1 MSDKKWYAIQSF
13 AGSELAVKRAI
24 ENMLTELGWKDKLG
38 EIIVPTEEVIDI
50 KNGKKKI
57 TERCIYPGYVFV
69 ELEDLN
75 KNTQLWQKIQ
85 SLPKVGGFI
94 GESNKPTPLS
104 KSDIDLII
112 QKAQQKSAPK
122 PKISFT
128 HGETVRIVEGPFANF
143 TGTVEEY
150 DLLQGKLKLNVTI
163 FGRSTPV
170 EISHTQVEKI
180 I

>member
-1 MSDKKWYAIQSF
+1 MSKKWYAIQTF
-13 AGSELAVKRAI
+13 AGSELAVKQAI
-24 ENMLTELGWKDKLG
+24 KNLTEELGLTDKVG

-69 ELEDLN
+69 ELEDLD
-75 KNTQLWQKIQ
+75 KNIQLWQKIQ

-122 PKISFT
+122 PKISFS

-143 TGTVEEY
+143 TGVVEEY
-150 DLLQGKLKLNVTI
+150 DLSQGKLKLNVTI

-170 EISHTQVEKI
+170 EIPHTQVEKI

>member
-1 MSDKKWYAIQSF
+1 MSNKKWYAIQSF
-13 AGSELAVKRAI
+13 AGSEMAVKRAI
-24 ENMLTELGWKDKLG
+24 ENMLTELGWKEKLG
-38 EIIVPTEEVIDI
+38 EVIVPTEEVIDI
-50 KNGKKKI
+50 KNGNKKI

-69 ELEDLN
+69 ELEDLS

-112 QKAQQKSAPK
+112 EKAQQKSAPK

>member
-1 MSDKKWYAIQSF
+1 MSKKWYAIQTF
-13 AGSELAVKRAI
+13 AGSELAVKQAI
-24 ENMLTELGWKDKLG
+24 KNLTEELGLTDKVG

-69 ELEDLN
+69 ELEDLD
-75 KNTQLWQKIQ
+75 KNIQLWQKIQ

-122 PKISFT
+122 PKISFA

-150 DLLQGKLKLNVTI
+150 DLSQGKLKLNVTI

-170 EISHTQVEKI
+170 EIAHTQVEKI

>member
-1 MSDKKWYAIQSF
+1 MSKKWYAIQTF

-24 ENMLTELGWKDKLG
+24 QNLVEELGWQDKVG

-50 KNGKKKI
+50 KNGKKRI
-57 TERCIYPGYVFV
+57 TERSIYPGYVFV
-69 ELEDLN
+69 ELEDLSN
-75 KNTQLWQKIQ
+75 NIDIWHKIQ

-94 GESNKPTPLS
+94 GESKKPTPLS

-112 QKAQQKSAPK
+112 EKAKQKAAPK
-122 PKISFT
+122 PKISFS

-150 DLLQGKLKLNVTI
+150 DMSQGKLKLNVTI
-163 FGRSTPV
+163 FGRNTPV

>member
-1 MSDKKWYAIQSF
+1 MSDKKWYAIQTF

-69 ELEDLN
+69 ELEDLS

-94 GESNKPTPLS
+94 GESKRPTPLS
-104 KSDIDLII
+104 RSDIDLII
-112 QKAQQKSAPK
+112 QKAQQKAAPK

-128 HGETVRIVEGPFANF
+128 HGETVRIIDGPFANF

-170 EISHTQVEKI
+170 EIHYTKVEKI
-180 I
+180 V

>member
-1 MSDKKWYAIQSF
+1 MSNKKWYAIQSF
-13 AGSELAVKRAI
+13 AGSELAVKRSI

-57 TERCIYPGYVFV
+57 TERCIYSGYVFV
-69 ELEDLN
+69 ELEDLKDN
-75 KNTQLWQKIQ
+75 RALWQKIQ

-122 PKISFT
+122 PKIAFT

>member
-1 MSDKKWYAIQSF
+1 MSKKWYAIQTF
-13 AGSELAVKRAI
+13 AGSELAVKQAI
-24 ENMLTELGWKDKLG
+24 KNLTEELGLTDKVG

-50 KNGKKKI
+50 KNGKKRI
-57 TERCIYPGYVFV
+57 TKRCIYPGYLFV
-69 ELEDLN
+69 ELEDLD
-75 KNTQLWQKIQ
+75 KNIQLWQKIQ

-122 PKISFT
+122 PKIAFT